1 MPNITQN
8 VPRMAVIVVATSEV
22 YGPFRTAVENVMNDW
37 NVSLCL
43 RQLYKQ
49 LQWWK

>member
-1 MPNITQN
+1 MPNIAQG
-8 VPRMAVIVVATSEV
+8 VLSMVVIVVSTSEV
-22 YGPFRTAVENVMNDW
+22 SGPFRTAVENVMNDW
-37 NVSLCL
+37 NVSLRL